1 MGFFFIVRAERGIAR
16 QIDVSSM
23 VWTLI
28 NNGKLAN
35 RIARLAAVVVKN
47 GTSISFEKF

>member
-35 RIARLAAVVVKN
+35 QIARLAAVVKN